1 MTLIQELISLYVS
14 GTVNITN
21 KRRKNME
28 DTIDVASKL
37 QRFMRE
43 QLKNLSTIV
52 TSGGVDN
59 MEDYKYILGQIR
71 VYEFLLQ
78 EISNLLNNK
87 ELKEDA
93 KGNVIKLD

>member
-1 MTLIQELISLYVS
+1 
-14 GTVNITN
+14 
-21 KRRKNME
+21 ME

-71 VYEFLLQ
+71 TYEFLLQ

>member
-1 MTLIQELISLYVS
+1 
-14 GTVNITN
+14 
-21 KRRKNME
+21 ME
-28 DTIDVASKL
+28 DTMDVASKL

-93 KGNVIKLD
+93 KGNVIKLDWST